1 MKKSLCLFILSFFL
15 FNLLSIISFAGIL
28 VLQTDFGYKDSAV
41 AEMKGVALQ
50 VDENIKIVDATH
62 DIEPYNIWNGSYRL
76 YQVIRSFP
84 EKTAF
89 VSVVDPG
96 VGSDRKSIVV
106 KTKTNHYI
114 ITPDNGTIT
123 AIDKEIGIVEARE
136 IDETKHRVSGSE
148 KSYTFYGRDV
158 YVNTGAKLASGKIS
172 FEEVGDKIDVEKL
185 IKFKYK
191 LPIINKKTISGI
203 IPILDENYG
212 NVWSN
217 IDRES
222 TKNFNLKTGEKYK
235 VVIKQ
240 GNKVKYSGNVVYNN
254 TFDNVKIGEPVLYF
268 NSLDCLS
275 IALNQGDVAKKYNI
289 KNGEN
294 WFFEISKQ

>member
-1 MKKSLCLFILSFFL
+1 MKKLLCLFILSFFTTNL
-15 FNLLSIISFAGIL
+15 FSNISLAGIL

-50 VDENIKIVDATH
+50 VDENIKIVDATY
-62 DIEPYNIWNGSYRL
+62 DIEPYNIWNASYRL
-76 YQVIRSFP
+76 FQVIRSFP

-136 IDETKHRVSGSE
+136 IDETKHRLAGSE

-172 FEEVGDKIDVEKL
+172 FEEVGDKIDIEKL
-185 IKFKYK
+185 IKFEYK
-191 LPIINKKTISGI
+191 LPIVSANRLSGI

-217 IDRES
+217 INREMA
-222 TKNFNLKTGEKYK
+222 KKFNLQQGKKYK

-240 GNKVKYSGNVVYNN
+240 GNKVKYFGNVVYNN
-254 TFDNVKIGEPVLYF
+254 TFDNVKIGEPVLYI
-268 NSLDCLS
+268 NSLNCLS
-275 IALNQGDVAKKYNI
+275 IALNQGDFAKKYNI

-294 WFFEISKQ
+294 WFFELSKQ

>member
-1 MKKSLCLFILSFFL
+1 MKKLLCLFILSFFATN
-15 FNLLSIISFAGIL
+15 FIPPISLAGIL

-62 DIEPYNIWNGSYRL
+62 GIEPYNIWNGSYSL

-136 IDETKHRVSGSE
+136 INETKHRLAGSE

-158 YVNTGAKLASGKIS
+158 YVNTGAKLASRKIS
-172 FEEVGDKIDVEKL
+172 FEDVGDKINLKELVR
-185 IKFKYK
+185 FKYK
-191 LPIINKKTISGI
+191 LPIANEKNISGI
-203 IPILDENYG
+203 IPILDESYG

-222 TKNFNLKTGEKYK
+222 TKNY
-235 VVIKQ
+235 
-240 GNKVKYSGNVVYNN
+240 
-254 TFDNVKIGEPVLYF
+254 
-268 NSLDCLS
+268 
-275 IALNQGDVAKKYNI
+275 
-289 KNGEN
+289 
-294 WFFEISKQ
+294 